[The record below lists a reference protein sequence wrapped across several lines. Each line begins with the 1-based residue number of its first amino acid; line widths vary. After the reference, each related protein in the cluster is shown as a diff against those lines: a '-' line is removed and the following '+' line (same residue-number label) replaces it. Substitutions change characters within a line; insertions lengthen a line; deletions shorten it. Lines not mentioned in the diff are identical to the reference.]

1 MAYKSINDLPEGL
14 ISQILLRLPV
24 KSLLQCKSVCKP
36 WLSLISTPHFIKSQ
50 LLHAITA
57 SINTPTLLCI
67 EKPPPTVEELAFEL
81 QIVEMEKD
89 LVTWTSR
96 DHARQQQ
103 RRRQLVDQALLDAEA
118 QDLSSSPVRFERLV
132 FPRFFF
138 PYYGVNDCCNG
149 IILLSN
155 SFGNH
160 VYFWNPSIRKCRKLP
175 SPEPY
180 TSRVVPVKKG
190 FGYDSI
196 SDAYKVFR
204 IVCEKEYDKV
214 PIVQVYSTSTDS
226 WRQFRNPI
234 LKNYEHF
241 ERRNVVVNG
250 VLYFDGVDELI
261 SFDLHTEVFGQVPFP
276 SWVTRKGSDVL
287 DFEGSVAMVFQ
298 SGPEIHLWTLGDV
311 SGQMSWTKKFSIEAD
326 SETEIWL
333 TRYLGAGQFLGKK
346 LFNRNIFMFDVLY
359 DYRKKEAK
367 LYKGGDENDENI
379 WAYLKYT
386 KTLVSLDGFEHVD
399 SNTNNISLTGERI
412 A

>member
-50 LLHAITA
+50 LLHAIKA
-57 SINTPTLLCI
+57 SINTPKLLCI
-67 EKPPPTVEELAFEL
+67 DKPPPTEEELAFEMRM
-81 QIVEMEKD
+81 VEMEKNF
-89 LVTWTSR
+89 VTMIDNSDD
-96 DHARQQQ
+96 DHDRQQR
-103 RRRQLVDQALLDAEA
+103 RRRQLVDQALLDAEG
-118 QDLSSSPVRFERLV
+118 QDLSSSAVRFERLV

-138 PYYGVNDCCNG
+138 PYYGVDDCCNG
-149 IILLSN
+149 IVLLSN
-155 SFGNH
+155 GFGNH

-175 SPEPY
+175 SPEQY
-180 TSRVVPVKKG
+180 TSRVDPVKKG

-196 SDAYKVFR
+196 SDAYKFFR
-204 IVCEKEYDKV
+204 IVCEKMYDKV
-214 PIVQVYSTSTDS
+214 PIVQVYSTGTDS
-226 WRQFRNPI
+226 WREFRDPI
-234 LKNYEHF
+234 LKNYEDF
-241 ERRNVVVNG
+241 DRRNVVVNG

-333 TRYLGAGQFLGKK
+333 TSYLGAGQFFGKK
-346 LFNRNIFMFDVLY
+346 LFNEDLFMFNLLY
-359 DYRKKEAK
+359 DYRKKE
-367 LYKGGDENDENI
+367 YKFYKRRDKNI

-386 KTLVSLDGFEHVD
+386 ETLVSLDGFEHVD
-399 SNTNNISLTGERI
+399 SNTNNISLTGERR